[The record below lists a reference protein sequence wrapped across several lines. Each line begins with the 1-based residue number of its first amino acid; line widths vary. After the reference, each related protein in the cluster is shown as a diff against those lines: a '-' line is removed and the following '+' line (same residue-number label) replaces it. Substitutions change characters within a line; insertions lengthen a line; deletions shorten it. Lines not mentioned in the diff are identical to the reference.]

1 MSIEELSRRLD
12 DLVRELRAFHGF
24 RTLWLDL
31 AGLPVHA
38 EPEDA
43 YEGLGWIY
51 VGTFLRPTRDDLDEA
66 LARFLRPVT
75 AASPEGVRARD
86 LWVSPAEPLG
96 ATLAAV

>member
-1 MSIEELSRRLD
+1 MSIAELSRRLD

-38 EPEDA
+38 EPEDT

-66 LARFLRPVT
+66 LARFLRPAVS
-75 AASPEGVRARD
+75 AAPDGVRPRD
-86 LWVSPAEPLG
+86 LWTPRAEPLG